1 MCMANDSVE
10 QQTKKAIHAAGNVFL
25 AKIVENVKSTGKT
38 SAKITAISNEI
49 SKQQII
55 SLLEA
60 AIKVNDDQRLQLN
73 QAGDEQNRLHEQFD
87 RQSTTNY
94 QKEEKK
100 DLATDHSP
108 KKNEKKEDI
117 HENDPRSGWKTVGEN
132 KIILYL

>member
-1 MCMANDSVE
+1 MANDSVE

-108 KKNEKKEDI
+108 KKNEKNEDI
-117 HENDPRSGWKTVGEN
+117 HENDPRSG
-132 KIILYL
+132 

>member
-1 MCMANDSVE
+1 MASDSVE

-25 AKIVENVKSTGKT
+25 AKVVENVKSTGKT

-60 AIKVNDDQRLQLN
+60 AIKVNDDQGLQLN
-73 QAGDEQNRLHEQFD
+73 QAGDEQNNLHEQFE

-94 QKEEKK
+94 QKEAKE
-100 DLATDHSP
+100 DLAKSTDHSP
-108 KKNEKKEDI
+108 KENEKNEDI
-117 HENDPRSGWKTVGEN
+117 HENVPRSG
-132 KIILYL
+132 